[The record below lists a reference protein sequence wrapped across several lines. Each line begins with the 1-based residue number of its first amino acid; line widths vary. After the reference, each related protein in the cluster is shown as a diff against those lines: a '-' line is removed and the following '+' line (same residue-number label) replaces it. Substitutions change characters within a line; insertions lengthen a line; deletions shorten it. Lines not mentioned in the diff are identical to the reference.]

1 MLRQDIQLSKS
12 PWGASAILVRRKDL
26 HGKPQPCRFVIDYR
40 ALNSVNKSD
49 GFPLPQVIDILDWLG
64 GGKAFAKLDLDNGY
78 WQVPVREE
86 HINLCSRLPLPLR
99 TWS

>member
-1 MLRQDIQLSKS
+1 M
-12 PWGASAILVRRKDL
+12 
-26 HGKPQPCRFVIDYR
+26 IDYR

-64 GGKAFAKLDLDNGY
+64 GGKAFAKLDLANGY

-86 HINLCSRLPLPLR
+86 HINLPLPLR